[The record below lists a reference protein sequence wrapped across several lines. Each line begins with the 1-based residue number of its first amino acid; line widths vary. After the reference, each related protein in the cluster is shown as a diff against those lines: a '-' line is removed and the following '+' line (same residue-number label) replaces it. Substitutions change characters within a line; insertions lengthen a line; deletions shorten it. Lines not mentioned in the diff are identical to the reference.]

1 MSLKEFLSHQLDTEK
16 IVEYMQPYSSLSS
29 LSLSDK
35 VELAQY
41 FYFLYYSNSL
51 ILNSVIKK

>member
-1 MSLKEFLSHQLDTEK
+1 MGLKEFLSHQLDTEK

-41 FYFLYYSNSL
+41 FYFLYHSNSL